1 MSNKLR
7 MLRVM
12 EFLMRESDEEHIRSA
27 DDILRYLESCN
38 IDANIKTVN
47 DDIKVLQEF
56 GIDVIKVKGKG
67 GGSYIGS
74 RNLELPELKL
84 LTDAVKISK
93 FITTK
98 KSEHLINRLKSLT
111 SKGQAEQLS
120 RDIYLQD
127 AVKTGNENIYY
138 NVDCIHTAILKN
150 KEVSFKYNE
159 WTLEK
164 KLKPKNKG
172 MKYVVSPWELTWS
185 DENYYL
191 VGYEEKTGKIK
202 HYRVD
207 KITDIDLMD
216 SERKGEENFSNRNL
230 ETYMKKT
237 FGMYG
242 GEDSTVTLKCKNDAI
257 GIILDR
263 FGNGVNIVNS
273 GHDKEHF
280 IVSVNVSVSPQFFG
294 WLTGIGTMIKIV
306 DTEDISGKD
315 VLAESTCT
323 SNDSKKKSVKMRYKE
338 YLEKVLREY

>member
-1 MSNKLR
+1 

-98 KSEHLINRLKSLT
+98 KSEHLINKLKSLT

-164 KLKPKNKG
+164 KLKPKNQG

-191 VGYEEKTGKIK
+191 VGYEEKTGKL
-202 HYRVD
+202 YR
-207 KITDIDLMD
+207 
-216 SERKGEENFSNRNL
+216 
-230 ETYMKKT
+230 KT
-237 FGMYG
+237 RCFGMKTR
-242 GEDSTVTLKCKNDAI
+242 D
-257 GIILDR
+257 ILSKSGR
-263 FGNGVNIVNS
+263 FT
-273 GHDKEHF
+273 
-280 IVSVNVSVSPQFFG
+280 
-294 WLTGIGTMIKIV
+294 TGIAA
-306 DTEDISGKD
+306 DRSH
-315 VLAESTCT
+315 
-323 SNDSKKKSVKMRYKE
+323 
-338 YLEKVLREY
+338 KVVRCVTIGRKRFATPCRLRHLP